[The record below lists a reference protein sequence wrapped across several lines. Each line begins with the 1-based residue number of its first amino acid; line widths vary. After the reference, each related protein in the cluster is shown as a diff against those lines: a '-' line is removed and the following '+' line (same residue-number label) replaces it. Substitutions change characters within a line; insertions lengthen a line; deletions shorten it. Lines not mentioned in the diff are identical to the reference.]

1 MSLQSRE
8 PRTTDEVR
16 ALIDAIPMGGTPD
29 AMRRAFEL
37 RAGPQPAAER
47 IEVGGIEALA
57 AGTGPVLVWFHGGGY
72 VFGAP
77 ETHRHLAAALAVHGF
92 RVILPRYRL
101 APEHPWPAALEDA
114 LAVLDALPGPVAVGG
129 DSAGGHLAL
138 NVAGR
143 RQVASL
149 TLISPN
155 TDRTDLSET
164 RARNEARDIMV
175 DDAGDRA
182 LARMAFGDRD
192 PASPEVSPLLG
203 DLSALPPTFIAAA
216 THEVLLDD
224 SLLLARR
231 AALAGAAVE
240 LAVWPEL
247 FHMWT
252 LWPQAIP
259 EGAEALASAAAFVHR
274 AYAAR
279 ASSAG

>member
-1 MSLQSRE
+1 MTIQSRE

-77 ETHRHLAAALAVHGF
+77 ETHRHLAVALAGHGL

-101 APEHPWPAALEDA
+101 APEHPWPAALDDA
-114 LAVLDALPGPVAVGG
+114 IAVLDALPGPVAVGG

-138 NVAGR
+138 NVAR
-143 RQVASL
+143 RRAATAL
-149 TLISPN
+149 ALISPN

-164 RARNEARDIMV
+164 RARNEPYDLMV
-175 DDAGDRA
+175 DDVGDRE
-182 LARMAFGDRD
+182 LASLAFGDLD
-192 PASPEVSPLLG
+192 PSSPDISPLLG
-203 DLSALPPTFIAAA
+203 DLSALPPTFLAAA
-216 THEVLLDD
+216 TSEVLLDD
-224 SLLLARR
+224 ALLLAHR
-231 AALAGAAVE
+231 AARAGVAVE
-240 LAVWPEL
+240 LGVWPGL

-259 EGAEALASAAAFVHR
+259 EGAAALARAADFVQR
-274 AYAAR
+274 AYAVR